1 MSKCNRRK
9 VPYVAVFITGMLAVL
24 LTLTGSFTELAAISV
39 ISRFSQ
45 YIPTCLAVIAL
56 RKKSDGK
63 KDGYR
68 VPLGYTFP
76 VIAILAS
83 IWLIFHTEVYKLI
96 AGLGAMDCC
105 CAYLFHYEKKK
116 KC

>member
-1 MSKCNRRK
+1 M
-9 VPYVAVFITGMLAVL
+9 
-24 LTLTGSFTELAAISV
+24 

-76 VIAILAS
+76 VIAILSS

-96 AGLGAMDCC
+96 AGLGAMVVV
-105 CAYLFHYEKKK
+105 APIYFIMKKRK
-116 KC
+116 SAELS